1 MDEKIINNIKT
12 LAIDMIQEAGSG
24 HPGIVLG
31 AAPILYT
38 LYAKHMRVST
48 SDTSW
53 VNRDRFVLSAGHGSA
68 LLYATL
74 YMAGF
79 NLSLE
84 DLKRFRHYQ
93 SKVPGHPEVFI
104 TPGVEASTGPLGQG
118 IATAVGLALG
128 EKMLK
133 ERVNTREYTLIDY
146 YVYALCGDGDFMEGI
161 SYEAMSFAGS
171 HHLDNLIVLYDS
183 NGVSLDGV
191 TDGVFNESMEA
202 RAKSMGWDYEF
213 VKDGT
218 QVSLIDKAIS
228 RAKLNKKPTLIEVK
242 TIIGKGSYLEGSNA
256 VHGKLLTDDD
266 IKQLK
271 YNLGI
276 PLKSFYVDENV
287 CSSFRRSL
295 AQRTN
300 TAYMKWADSYK
311 KCASDEE
318 TLKKIAFLFNPSIR
332 CNFLDYDFH
341 FEEGLHEAIRSTNK
355 KIMDVLSSY
364 IPYLIGGA
372 ADVASST
379 NAYLQQGG
387 DVTHSYFLGKNIH
400 YGIREHAMG
409 AISNGL
415 ALSHF
420 RTFASTFFCFSDYLK
435 PAIRMSALMHLPVIY
450 IFSHDSILVG
460 QDGPTHQP
468 IEQLA
473 SFRSMPDVVTYR
485 PCDANELVG
494 AWNTIL
500 NDNIHPSILVLS
512 RTEVPLL
519 STSNK
524 HFVEKGGYII
534 KKEVQRLDATI
545 IATGTEVSLAISLA
559 NVLYKE
565 NQFDIRVVSMPSM
578 NLFDKQTEIY
588 QKEVLGQGHAIFT
601 LEAGSTY
608 GWDRYATD
616 KRHMLGIDTFGAS
629 GTKEEVLKATNF
641 DFETLKKRIV
651 HVLEEQKIMLK

>member
-1 MDEKIINNIKT
+1 MDEKIINNIKM
-12 LAIDMIQEAGSG
+12 LAIDMIHEAGSG

-53 VNRDRFVLSAGHGSA
+53 VNRDRFVMSAGHGSA

-79 NLSLE
+79 NISLE

-93 SKVPGHPEVFI
+93 SKTPGHPEVFI
-104 TPGVEASTGPLGQG
+104 TPGVDVSTGPLGQG

-133 ERVNTREYTLIDY
+133 ARVNTREYSLIDY
-146 YVYALCGDGDFMEGI
+146 DVYVLCGDGDFMEGI

-183 NGVSLDGV
+183 NGVSLDGG
-191 TDGVFNESMEA
+191 TDGVFNESMET
-202 RAKSMGWDYEF
+202 RVKSMGWDYEF
-213 VKDGT
+213 VKDGM
-218 QVSLIDKAIS
+218 QVHLIDKAIS

-242 TIIGKGSYLEGSNA
+242 TVIGKGSYLEGSNA
-256 VHGKLLTDDD
+256 IHGKLLTDDD
-266 IKQLK
+266 RKQLR

-276 PLKSFYVDENV
+276 PSKEFYVDE
-287 CSSFRRSL
+287 SLRDLFRKSL
-295 AQRTN
+295 AERTN
-300 TAYMKWADSYK
+300 IAYMKWADSYK
-311 KCASDEE
+311 KCACDEE
-318 TLKKIAFLFNPSIR
+318 ALKRVAFLFNPAVR
-332 CNFLDYDFH
+332 CNFLDYAFP
-341 FEEGLHEAIRSTNK
+341 FEEHLNEATRNINK
-355 KIMDVLSSY
+355 KMMEVISSY
-364 IPYLIGGA
+364 IPYLVGGA
-372 ADVASST
+372 ADVASTT
-379 NAYLQQGG
+379 NAYLQHGG
-387 DVTHSYFLGKNIH
+387 DITQENFLGRNIH

-415 ALSHF
+415 ALAHF
-420 RTFASTFFCFSDYLK
+420 RPFASTFLCFSDYLK

-473 SFRSMPDVVTYR
+473 SFRAIPDVVTYR

-500 NDNIHPSILVLS
+500 NDNLHPSILILS

-524 HFVEKGGYII
+524 RLVEKGGYII
-534 KKEVQRLDATI
+534 KKEVQHLDATI
-545 IATGTEVSLAISLA
+545 LATGTEVSLALTLSNL
-559 NVLYKE
+559 LYKE
-565 NQFDIRVVSMPSM
+565 NHLDIRVVSMPST
-578 NLFDKQTEIY
+578 NLFDKQEKEY
-588 QKEVLGQGHAIFT
+588 QKEVLGEGIPIFT
-601 LEAGSTY
+601 LEASSTF

-616 KRHMLGIDTFGAS
+616 KEHILGIDTFGVS
-629 GTKEEVLKATNF
+629 GTKEEVLRATNF

-651 HVLEEQKIMLK
+651 SMLEHKKS

>member
-12 LAIDMIQEAGSG
+12 LAIDMIHEAGSG

-53 VNRDRFVLSAGHGSA
+53 VNRDRFVMSAGHGSA

-79 NLSLE
+79 DINLE

-93 SKVPGHPEVFI
+93 SKTPGHPEVFI
-104 TPGVEASTGPLGQG
+104 TPGVDVSTGPLGQG

-133 ERVNTREYTLIDY
+133 ARVNTSDYSLIDY
-146 YVYALCGDGDFMEGI
+146 AVYVLCGDGDLMEGI

-183 NGVSLDGV
+183 NGVSLDGR
-191 TDGVFNESMEA
+191 TEGVFNESMEA

-218 QVSLIDKAIS
+218 QVHLIDKAIS
-228 RAKLNKKPTLIEVK
+228 RAKLNKKPTLIEIK
-242 TIIGKGSYLEGSNA
+242 TTIGNGSYLQGSNA
-256 VHGKLLTDDD
+256 VHGKPLTEDD

-276 PLKSFYVDENV
+276 PLKEFYVDE
-287 CSSFRRSL
+287 SLRALFRKSL
-295 AQRTN
+295 TERTN
-300 TAYMKWADSYK
+300 IAYMKWAESYK

-318 TLKKIAFLFNPSIR
+318 ALKRVAFLFNPVIR
-332 CNFLDYDFH
+332 CNFLDYAFS
-341 FEEGLHEAIRSTNK
+341 FEENLNEATRNTNK
-355 KIMDVLSSY
+355 KIMEVISSY
-364 IPYLIGGA
+364 IPYLVGGA
-372 ADVASST
+372 ADVASTT

-387 DVTHSYFLGKNIH
+387 DITQDNFLGRNIR

-415 ALSHF
+415 ALTHF

-435 PAIRMSALMHLPVIY
+435 PAVRMSALMHLPVIY

-473 SFRSMPDVVTYR
+473 AFRSMPDVVTYR

-494 AWNTIL
+494 AWNTML
-500 NDNIHPSILVLS
+500 NDNLHPSILVLS

-519 STSNK
+519 NTSNK
-524 HFVEKGGYII
+524 RMVEKGGYII
-534 KKEVQRLDATI
+534 KKEMNHLDATI
-545 IATGTEVSLAISLA
+545 IATGTEVSLALTLV
-559 NVLYKE
+559 NLLYKE
-565 NQFDIRVVSMPSM
+565 NHLDIRVVSMPSTT
-578 NLFDKQTEIY
+578 LFDKQTKEY
-588 QKEVLGQGHAIFT
+588 QKEVLGVAIPIFT
-601 LEAGSTY
+601 LEASSTF

-616 KRHMLGIDTFGAS
+616 REHILGIDTFGVS

-641 DFETLKKRIV
+641 DFETVKKRI
-651 HVLEEQKIMLK
+651 LSILGRKEI

>member
-1 MDEKIINNIKT
+1 MDEKIINNIKM
-12 LAIDMIQEAGSG
+12 LAIDMIHEAGSG

-53 VNRDRFVLSAGHGSA
+53 INRDRFVMSAGHGSA

-79 NLSLE
+79 DINLE
-84 DLKRFRHYQ
+84 DLKHFRHYQ
-93 SKVPGHPEVFI
+93 AKTPGHPEVFI
-104 TPGVEASTGPLGQG
+104 TPGVDASTGPLGQG

-128 EKMLK
+128 GKMAK
-133 ERVNTREYTLIDY
+133 ARVNTKEYSLIDY
-146 YVYALCGDGDFMEGI
+146 NVYALCGDGDFMEGI

-171 HHLDNLIVLYDS
+171 HQLDNLIVLYDS

-191 TDGVFNESMEA
+191 THGVFNESMEA

-218 QVSLIDKAIS
+218 QIHLIDKAIT
-228 RAKLNKKPTLIEVK
+228 RAKLNKKPTLIEIK
-242 TIIGKGSYLEGSNA
+242 TIIGKGSYLEGSHV
-256 VHGKLLTDDD
+256 VHGKPLTEDD

-271 YNLGI
+271 YNLEI
-276 PLKSFYVDENV
+276 PLKEFYVDE
-287 CSSFRRSL
+287 SLRDSFRREL
-295 AQRTN
+295 AKRTDD
-300 TAYMKWADSYK
+300 AYRKWAESYK

-318 TLKKIAFLFNPSIR
+318 ALKRVAFLFHPAIR
-332 CNFLDYDFH
+332 CNFLDYEFH
-341 FEEGLHEAIRSTNK
+341 FEENLNEATRNTNK
-355 KIMDVLSSY
+355 KIMEVISSY
-364 IPYLIGGA
+364 IPYLVGGA
-372 ADVASST
+372 ADVASTT

-387 DVTHSYFLGKNIH
+387 DITQENFLGRNIR

-415 ALSHF
+415 ALTHF
-420 RTFASTFFCFSDYLK
+420 RPFASTFFCFSDYLK
-435 PAIRMSALMHLPVIY
+435 PAVRMSALMHLPVIY

-473 SFRSMPDVVTYR
+473 SFRSIPDVVTYR

-500 NDNIHPSILVLS
+500 NDNLHPSILVLS

-519 STSNK
+519 NTSNK
-524 HFVEKGGYII
+524 YMVEKGGYIL
-534 KKEVQRLDATI
+534 KKERDHLDATLV
-545 IATGTEVSLAISLA
+545 ATGTEVSLALTLA

-565 NQFDIRVVSMPSM
+565 NQLDIRVVSMPSTT
-578 NLFDKQTEIY
+578 LFDKQTELY
-588 QKEVLGQGHAIFT
+588 QKEVLGVGSPIFT
-601 LEAGSTY
+601 LEASSTF
-608 GWDRYATD
+608 GWDRYATNKD
-616 KRHMLGIDTFGAS
+616 HILGIDTFGVS
-629 GTKEEVLKATNF
+629 GTKEEVLRATNF
-641 DFETLKKRIV
+641 DFEALKGRIISQLKR
-651 HVLEEQKIMLK
+651 

>member
-1 MDEKIINNIKT
+1 MDEKIINNIKM
-12 LAIDMIQEAGSG
+12 LAIDMIHTAGSG
-24 HPGIVLG
+24 HPGIALG

-38 LYAKHMRVST
+38 LYAKHIHVST
-48 SDTSW
+48 SDTNW
-53 VNRDRFVLSAGHGSA
+53 VNRDRFVMSAGHGSA

-79 NLSLE
+79 DIQLE
-84 DLKRFRHYQ
+84 DLKQFRHYQ
-93 SKVPGHPEVFI
+93 SKTPGHPEVFI
-104 TPGVEASTGPLGQG
+104 TPGVDVSTGPLGQG

-133 ERVNTREYTLIDY
+133 ARVNTKEYSLIDHKV
-146 YVYALCGDGDFMEGI
+146 YVLCGDGDLMEGI

-191 TDGVFNESMEA
+191 TDGVFNESIEL
-202 RAKSMGWDYEF
+202 RAKSMGWDYEL

-218 QVSLIDKAIS
+218 NVGHIDKAIS
-228 RAKLNKKPTLIEVK
+228 RAKLNKKPTLIEIK
-242 TIIGKGSYLEGSNA
+242 TVIGKGSYLEGSNA
-256 VHGKLLTDDD
+256 VHGKPLTDDD

-276 PLKSFYVDENV
+276 PAKEFYVDESLRDV
-287 CSSFRRSL
+287 FRKSL
-295 AQRTN
+295 AERTN
-300 TAYMKWADSYK
+300 EAYTKWAISYK
-311 KCASDEE
+311 KCASDED
-318 TLKKIAFLFNPSIR
+318 TLKRIAFLFNPMIR

-341 FEEGLHEAIRSTNK
+341 FEENLNEATRNTNK
-355 KIMDVLSSY
+355 KIMEVISSY

-372 ADVASST
+372 ADVASTT
-379 NAYLQQGG
+379 NAYLKNGG
-387 DVTHSYFLGKNIH
+387 DVTYGNFLGRNIH

-415 ALSHF
+415 ALMHF

-435 PAIRMSALMHLPVIY
+435 PAVRMSALMHLPVIY

-473 SFRSMPDVVTYR
+473 SFRSMPNVITYR

-494 AWNTIL
+494 AWNTML
-500 NDNIHPSILVLS
+500 NDNIHTSVLILS

-519 STSNK
+519 TTSNK
-524 HFVEKGGYII
+524 RMVERGGYIL
-534 KKEVQRLDATI
+534 KKEIERLDATI
-545 IATGTEVSLAISLA
+545 VATGTEVSLALTLA
-559 NVLYKE
+559 NLLYKE
-565 NQFDIRVVSMPSM
+565 KKLGIRVVSMPST
-578 NLFDKQTEIY
+578 NLFDKQEIEY
-588 QKEVLGQGHAIFT
+588 QNEVLGTNNPIFT
-601 LEAGSTY
+601 LEASSTF

-616 KRHMLGIDTFGAS
+616 RNHVLGIDAFGVS
-629 GTKEEVLKATNF
+629 GTKEEVLRATKF
-641 DFETLKKRIV
+641 DFESLKKRIISE
-651 HVLEEQKIMLK
+651 LEKKN